1 MSPNIDS
8 LDFAA
13 GKAAYSF
20 GQKQLSGRV
29 SDNTPTTEEAGDY
42 FEYQLEAKLRNIHI
56 DMETLRAKLR
66 NRAFHVYVKYYDD
79 SERVFPYMR
88 LAAKGDSGE
97 KPGTFQ
103 GYTLAGSLR
112 SAFPAPFIGAT
123 PTINDGLPPEG
134 SGSDAGEVLKEVVT
148 TSSASAT
155 FTLPAGA
162 LLAAVSIRSDQDQ
175 TVSVGLTFDGEE
187 LGGPQDILADQG
199 HTFAQSFRAYTDT
212 TLHFS
217 GLAGSNSI
225 EVWYVLPGAGDVV
238 IISITTSDPDYEY
251 SIPEGVLL
259 GAVCVRGSAAQT
271 VSVGLTSGGEE
282 LGGPQSLAANEGH
295 TFAQTLRT
303 YAATPIFI
311 SGLAGNN
318 SIEIWYYL

>member
-1 MSPNIDS
+1 MPNIES
-8 LDFAA
+8 LDFSA
-13 GKAAYSF
+13 GKSAYSF
-20 GQKQLSGRV
+20 GLKQLSGRV
-29 SDNTPTTEEAGDY
+29 SDKTPTSEEAGDY
-42 FEYQLEAKLRNIHI
+42 FDYVVECKLRNIHI

-79 SERVFPYMR
+79 SERIFPYMR
-88 LAAKGDSGE
+88 LAAQGDSGD

-103 GYTLAGSLR
+103 GYTLTGSLR
-112 SAFPAPFIGAT
+112 SAFPAPYIGAT
-123 PTINDGLPPEG
+123 PTINDGLPPAG
-134 SGSDAGEVLKEVVT
+134 SDSDAGEVLVDVVN
-148 TSSASAT
+148 TSAASAT
-155 FTLPAGA
+155 YTLPAGA

-175 TVSVGLTFDGEE
+175 TVSVGLTANGEE
-187 LGGPQDILADQG
+187 LGGPQDILADEG
-199 HTFAQSFRAYTDT
+199 YTFAQSFRAYSDT

-217 GLAGSNSI
+217 GLSGSNSI
-225 EVWYVLPGAGDVV
+225 EVWYVLPGEGDVI
-238 IISITTSDPDYEY
+238 IISITTSDTEYEY

-311 SGLAGNN
+311 SGLTGNN